1 MKVLGLT
8 SDFPTCRFGKGSGN
22 PLGIWLWR
30 TVGFDYK
37 TSTGLGKQRLLE
49 GTNKP
54 CAQKD
59 PGKGAAIPQET
70 EPDLP
75 VSVWGSPAEAWVSS
89 GLMRGQRHCSSSPG
103 RHVLAQVLL
112 EVTSG
117 QTTNKDGAQL
127 YPIAENWIKGLL
139 SMALPTRARP
149 SFPHGHSRSRPSQS
163 LCKPLI
169 HQRADRRSKNYNP
182 TAYRTKTT
190 ITESYPKWSHESE
203 PCVTQWSYEPCHA
216 GPLKADR

>member
-1 MKVLGLT
+1 MIGPPSGPAFPNLGDPAKGLGIPRE
-8 SDFPTCRFGKGSGN
+8 SDFEGQRNLITELPQDR
-22 PLGIWLWR
+22 
-30 TVGFDYK
+30 
-37 TSTGLGKQRLLE
+37 GKQRLLE
-49 GTNKP
+49 GTNKA
-54 CAQKD
+54 CAPRTQR
-59 PGKGAAIPQET
+59 KGAVAPPET
-70 EPDLP
+70 ENLP

-149 SFPHGHSRSRPSQS
+149 SFPHGHSRSLPSQS
-163 LCKPLI
+163 LCKPLILI

-190 ITESYPKWSHESE
+190 ITESYPNDHMNQSL
-203 PCVTQWSYEPCHA
+203 V
-216 GPLKADR
+216 